1 MRWGRINN
9 GNCSLCSKIQSN
21 KHVLSNCSSDHALKR
36 YRGRHDAVLEI
47 IAKWISD
54 SITNGHALHADLP
67 DNRFKPLSEIFQ
79 NLRPDIAIIWK
90 KVVVALE
97 LTICHES
104 NMVNSKEYKLNK
116 YQNLRANL
124 ISAFSQYT
132 VKLFTIE
139 VPTLGFISNVNDFTK
154 AVSISN
160 LPFSVKS
167 LITGK
172 VVTSSREI
180 YLARNQTT

>member
-1 MRWGRINN
+1 M
-9 GNCSLCSKIQSN
+9 
-21 KHVLSNCSSDHALKR
+21 
-36 YRGRHDAVLEI
+36 
-47 IAKWISD
+47 
-54 SITNGHALHADLP
+54 
-67 DNRFKPLSEIFQ
+67 
-79 NLRPDIAIIWK
+79 
-90 KVVVALE
+90 VALE

-124 ISAFSQYT
+124 INAFSQYS
-132 VKLFTIE
+132 VKLFTVE
-139 VPTLGFISNVNDFTK
+139 VSTLGFISNVNDFTK
-154 AVSISN
+154 AVAISN
-160 LPFSVKS
+160 LPFSAKS